1 MKRTFEILFED
12 QYLIAVNK
20 APGILTIPD
29 RFNTDI
35 PNLVNLLQA
44 DYPDIIPV
52 HRLDKFTSG
61 VNLFAKD
68 ANTHRLMSK
77 SFEARDVEKY
87 YMAIVD
93 GVPSPE
99 SGQINVP
106 LTESSVTRGKM
117 LVHPRGKECVTDYK
131 IIKNFKKYSLLYIRI
146 FTGRT
151 HQVRVH
157 MQYLGNPLIVDA
169 LYGNRDAFFLSEIKQ
184 KKFHLGKQ
192 QVEKALLSRQPLHAE
207 KLVITHP
214 FTYQNI
220 EIYAPLPKDM
230 VAVIT
235 QMEKWIK

>member
-1 MKRTFEILFED
+1 MKKPFDILFED
-12 QYLIAVNK
+12 DYLIALNK
-20 APGILTIPD
+20 PPGILTIPD
-29 RFNTDI
+29 RFNTEI
-35 PNLVNLLQA
+35 PNMVNLLQI

-52 HRLDKFTSG
+52 HRLDKYTSG

-68 ANTHRLMSK
+68 ASSHKFMSK

-87 YMAIVD
+87 YLAIVD

-131 IIKNFKKYSLLYIRI
+131 ILKNFKKYSLLYIRI
-146 FTGRT
+146 YTGRT

-169 LYGNRDAFFLSEIKQ
+169 LYGNRDAFYLSEIKQ
-184 KKFHLGKQ
+184 KKFHFWKTR
-192 QVEKALLSRQPLHAE
+192 SR
-207 KLVITHP
+207 KSP
-214 FTYQNI
+214 FVKT
-220 EIYAPLPKDM
+220 
-230 VAVIT
+230 T
-235 QMEKWIK
+235 FTC